1 MELTLRSPARYRL
14 YRRLE
19 LCALPAEESPR
30 CCASLRSRGAARTA
44 HTSASSTTPREGLVR
59 EFAREG
65 SSDAGRQGSSC
76 ESCIVLPSHD
86 SLRQTQAPLP
96 KCNRFLRKNSCA
108 RRERNS
114 RRRLQGTADH
124 GFVVNRWLDSTPRS
138 HNCNRACTKP
148 DSTSN
153 TPSPPLL
160 SRPASIEVQ
169 CQDHRARSVGYW
181 D

>member
-14 YRRLE
+14 YRRSE

-44 HTSASSTTPREGLVR
+44 HTSAISTTTREELAR

-65 SSDAGRQGSSC
+65 SSDAGHQESSC

-86 SLRQTQAPLP
+86 WWLRTQAPLP
-96 KCNRFLRKNSCA
+96 KCNRFPRRNSCA

-114 RRRLQGTADH
+114 RRRL
-124 GFVVNRWLDSTPRS
+124 
-138 HNCNRACTKP
+138 
-148 DSTSN
+148 
-153 TPSPPLL
+153 
-160 SRPASIEVQ
+160 
-169 CQDHRARSVGYW
+169 
-181 D
+181 